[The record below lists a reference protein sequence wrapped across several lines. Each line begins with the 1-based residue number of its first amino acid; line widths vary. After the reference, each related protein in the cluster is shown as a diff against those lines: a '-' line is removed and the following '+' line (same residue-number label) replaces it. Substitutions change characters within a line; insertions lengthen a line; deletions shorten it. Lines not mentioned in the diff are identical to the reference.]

1 MTSETTTRP
10 RLPRYKRAQTEVSFA
25 LTKRDL
31 DILAL
36 VESFRLAT
44 SEHIQA
50 LAPGS
55 SQGILRRLQKLFH
68 AGYLDRLREEPVYGG
83 GSQKMVYAI
92 TNKGVRELQK
102 AGVIEN
108 PSAGDRNANNR
119 GLRDLSMRHTLLIS
133 HIRAVVTSVVRS
145 RPDMRLAF
153 WKEGPE
159 TYDAIEVS
167 LPEGYTRVPVAP
179 DAFFSLEDPKGKM
192 HFFLEADRGTM
203 TVERFTRKLKAYAAY
218 WREKRHHDKFSIRYF
233 RVLTV
238 TTSATRSTHLVRRAE
253 EDEEVRSLGRLF
265 LFSDRDNLR
274 LEKPESM
281 FERIWTTPNQEDPV
295 SILGGASSK
304 NPTKEDVPCRI
315 SQQG

>member
-1 MTSETTTRP
+1 MEETTTTRI
-10 RLPRYKRAQTEVSFA
+10 RLPRYRRTQTEVSFA
-25 LTKRDL
+25 LTQRDVE
-31 DILAL
+31 ILAL

-55 SQGILRRLQKLFH
+55 NQNILRRLQKLFH
-68 AGYLDRLREEPVYGG
+68 AGYLDRLREAPGYGG

-92 TNKGVRELQK
+92 TNQGVRELHK
-102 AGVIEN
+102 RGFIEN

-133 HIRAVVTSVVRS
+133 HIRAVVTSAVRS
-145 RPDMRLAF
+145 RADIELLF

-159 TYDAIEVS
+159 TYDAIEVA
-167 LPEGYTRVPVAP
+167 LPQGYTRVPVAP

-192 HFFLEADRGTM
+192 YFFLEADRGTM
-203 TVERFTRKLKAYAAY
+203 TLDRFTLKLKAYAAY
-218 WREKRHHDKFSIRYF
+218 WREKRHHDKFSICYF

-238 TTSATRSTHLVRRAE
+238 TTSAARATHLVRRAE
-253 EDEEVRSLGRLF
+253 EDDEVRSLGRLF
-265 LFSDRDNLR
+265 LFSDTDKLR

-295 SILGGASSK
+295 SILGGAPSK
-304 NPTKEDVPCRI
+304 NPTKEDVPCPI